1 VSRPTVVFVLIAGFL
16 AGVVGAGLVWAIQNG
31 VVSDNGARGYMAAL
45 RLDTPRMTVGLLV
58 FAIFALYW
66 SFAASD
72 SAGSES
78 TEPGWSTALHRVLV
92 AIALVAIIFPIPG
105 LSARFTP
112 TAGWVVA
119 VGLVVELGGVVLA
132 VLARRALGRN
142 WSSAVRVAADHQL
155 VRTGVY
161 RRLRHPIY
169 TGMLL
174 VYLGLALQSG
184 RLNALAGFLLAAAA
198 YWRKLGL
205 EEQFLKTRFGDA
217 FEAWRKQSW
226 ALIPPLL

>member
-1 VSRPTVVFVLIAGFL
+1 MSRPTFVFVLVAGFL

-45 RLDTPRMTVGLLV
+45 RLDTPRMTIGLLV
-58 FAIFALYW
+58 FVIFALYW
-66 SFAASD
+66 SCAAGD

-78 TEPGWSTALHRVLV
+78 TEPGWSTTLHRVLV
-92 AIALVAIIFPIPG
+92 GVALIAILFPIPG
-105 LSARFTP
+105 LSARFAP
-112 TAGWVVA
+112 SAGWVVA
-119 VGLVVELGGVVLA
+119 VGLVVELAGVVLA
-132 VLARRALGRN
+132 VLARRALGRS
-142 WSSAVRVAADHQL
+142 WSSAVRVAPDHQL

-184 RLNALAGFLLAAAA
+184 RLNALAGFALAVAA

-205 EEQFLKTRFGDA
+205 EEQLMKIRFGSE
-217 FEAWRKQSW
+217 FEAWRKESW
-226 ALIPPLL
+226 ALLPPLL